1 MDQKRHPALGFGFLT
16 CKMGTNSYEVPTVT
30 GQGPGTLLL
39 TIQGLRGRPC
49 CTLLGRGG
57 SRASEVKRLGPSP
70 QQRAAVSEVPPATA
84 TMPRSWP
91 SPSGSSVHRAKG

>member
-57 SRASEVKRLGPSP
+57 KQGFRGE
-70 QQRAAVSEVPPATA
+70 AAWAEPAA
-84 TMPRSWP
+84 AC
-91 SPSGSSVHRAKG
+91 GGI